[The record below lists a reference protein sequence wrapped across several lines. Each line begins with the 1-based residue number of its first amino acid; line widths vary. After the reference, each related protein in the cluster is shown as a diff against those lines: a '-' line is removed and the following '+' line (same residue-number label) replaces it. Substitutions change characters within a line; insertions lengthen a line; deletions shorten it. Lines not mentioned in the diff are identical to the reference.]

1 MVSAIDPSRPAD
13 GSPAVKADL
22 RTNLAAA
29 KAEIETLQSGK
40 AEVGHNHVLADVAD
54 AGALAGRDQVG
65 AGDIAP
71 DALDGRAIDMQGQ
84 VLARPEIRDF
94 SETTATPVVS
104 GGTLT
109 LDLEGASV
117 FDAILSADVTTL
129 MLANPP
135 PANKA
140 GSATL
145 ILRQDSVGGRTVIW
159 PDAIRWPGGT
169 PPDTSAV
176 ANAVDVL
183 TFVTVDG
190 GTTWYGFLGG
200 KGFS

>member
-1 MVSAIDPSRPAD
+1 
-13 GSPAVKADL
+13 
-22 RTNLAAA
+22 
-29 KAEIETLQSGK
+29 
-40 AEVGHNHVLADVAD
+40 
-54 AGALAGRDQVG
+54 VG

-109 LDLEGASV
+109 LDLEAASV
-117 FDAILSADVTTL
+117 FDAMLSADVTTFI
-129 MLANPP
+129 LANPP

-159 PDAIRWPGGT
+159 PDGIRWPGGT

-190 GTTWYGFLGG
+190 GTTGTV
-200 KGFS
+200 FSPARAFPDARRLARRAPWRHVRGRADLRQRGSSGLTRTSSATGSSRTMARTRRARGTPP